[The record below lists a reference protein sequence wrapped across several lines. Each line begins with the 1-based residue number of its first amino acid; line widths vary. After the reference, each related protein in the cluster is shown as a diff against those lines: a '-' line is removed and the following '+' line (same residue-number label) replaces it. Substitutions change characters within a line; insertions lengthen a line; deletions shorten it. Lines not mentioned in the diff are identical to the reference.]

1 MPMEYEADDSAA
13 LETAF
18 RKNQNGS
25 EKVRGGS
32 YEVNFQ
38 TMTQKNIQSGFSRAV
53 SRSCGKV
60 MLL

>member
-25 EKVRGGS
+25 EKVRGGG

-38 TMTQKNIQSGFSRAV
+38 TMTQKNIQSGFLRAV